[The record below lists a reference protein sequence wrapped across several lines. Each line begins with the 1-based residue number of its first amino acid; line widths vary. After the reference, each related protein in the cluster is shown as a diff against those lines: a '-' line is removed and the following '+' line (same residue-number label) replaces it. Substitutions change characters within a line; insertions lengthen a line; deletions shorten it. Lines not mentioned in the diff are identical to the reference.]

1 VWPVL
6 VAVVGATG
14 VIGRSAIPALL
25 RAGHDVVG
33 LARSA
38 ERAEVLHRMGA
49 TARRVSLADHD
60 GLAAMFA
67 GADAV
72 CNFATRVPIGLAAA
86 RPGAWRAND
95 RLRTDGVRRVVEA
108 AREARVRRV
117 VQESVTFLYA
127 DQGDDWI
134 TEDAP
139 LEITRATE
147 PASVGESLLQDFTCG
162 SRAGVVLRFG
172 SIIGDDPMTRFLSD
186 AARRGRAVGVGSP
199 QGWAHVV
206 HGDDLG
212 SAVVASLG
220 VPGGVYNVGAE
231 PVLRAD
237 LVAGLSES
245 VERESVGFV
254 GPVVRRLG
262 GVRLEPLT
270 RSLRVSSEHF
280 STSSGWRPSR
290 ARFGAAWFSQQS
302 ASEAVR

>member
-1 VWPVL
+1 VR

-14 VIGRSAIPALL
+14 VIGRSAVPALL
-25 RAGHDVVG
+25 QAGHDVVG
-33 LARSA
+33 LARSD

-49 TARRVSLADHD
+49 AAQQVSMGDRA
-60 GLAAMFA
+60 GLVALFT

-72 CNFATRVPIGLAAA
+72 CNFATRVPVGLAAS

-95 RLRTDGVRRVVEA
+95 RLRTEGVRRVVEA

-117 VQESVTFLYA
+117 VQESVSFLYA
-127 DQGDDWI
+127 DQGDDWVH
-134 TEDAP
+134 EGSP
-139 LEITRATE
+139 LGITRATE

-162 SRAGVVLRFG
+162 SRAGVVLRLG
-172 SIIGDDPMTRFLSD
+172 SIMGDDPMTRFLLDS
-186 AARRGRAVGVGSP
+186 ARRGRPVGVGSP
-199 QGWAHVV
+199 DGWAHVV
-206 HGDDLG
+206 HADDVG
-212 SAVVASLG
+212 PAVVAALG

-237 LVAGLSES
+237 LVAGLSAS
-245 VERESVGFV
+245 VSRPSVGFV

-280 STSSGWRPSR
+280 ATRSGWRPLR
-290 ARFGAAWFSQQS
+290 ARFGASWFSEDS
-302 ASEAVR
+302 PSEAVR